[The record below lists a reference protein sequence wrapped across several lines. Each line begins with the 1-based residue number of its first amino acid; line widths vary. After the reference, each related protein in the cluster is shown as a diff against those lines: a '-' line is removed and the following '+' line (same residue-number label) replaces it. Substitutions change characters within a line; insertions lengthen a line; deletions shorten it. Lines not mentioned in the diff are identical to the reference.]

1 MELEESLVSQI
12 IDLLKS
18 NDTSNHLLVTAVLEI
33 DPTDYSNAV
42 VSANIDKIVQL
53 AEYVVKDPNL
63 AKIFPIEGYV
73 FNMYSVATR
82 VYEILLSGDIRKNTN
97 PKEIFSFFAERVYKR
112 KIRKLVIDKNS

>member
-18 NDTSNHLLVTAVLEI
+18 TDTSNHTLVKAVLEI
-33 DPTDYSNAV
+33 DATDYSNAV

-63 AKIFPIEGYV
+63 AKAFPI
-73 FNMYSVATR
+73 
-82 VYEILLSGDIRKNTN
+82 
-97 PKEIFSFFAERVYKR
+97 
-112 KIRKLVIDKNS
+112 